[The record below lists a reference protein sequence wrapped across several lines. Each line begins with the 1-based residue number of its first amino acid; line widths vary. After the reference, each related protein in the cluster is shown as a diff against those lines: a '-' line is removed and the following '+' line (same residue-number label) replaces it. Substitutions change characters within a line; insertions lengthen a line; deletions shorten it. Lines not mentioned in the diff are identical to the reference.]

1 MFFGVLITVK
11 EKNRAC
17 ARIIKHCH
25 APKTFINNI
34 KLRDHSTMPK
44 VDMYV
49 AGPPCTK
56 YSALGKQE
64 GTCHEDGRLY
74 EHCLEYIA
82 EKKPILVIIENVKNL
97 HVRFKEI
104 ADHMMKTI
112 ETVGYDVDY
121 HILDTAN
128 FGLPHRRSRWYLV
141 AIRSDHCRRNAGGV
155 PHWPSPYP
163 SVIPLDAIITPLPE
177 GQWRPHPDND
187 LGKKNVL
194 NAYAKVVADGANPF
208 LNHVIVDVGSS
219 EEYSYHLVEKCPTLT
234 RARAGSFGYWDSKK
248 GGTLDLQE
256 MCLLQGFNLSDI
268 DYKGAGVTEKQVA
281 AAVGNM
287 MSVNVLMS
295 LFPLALYR
303 AKLITRDM
311 LRAMQDR
318 QD

>member
-1 MFFGVLITVK
+1 MFLWVLITVK

-25 APKTFINNI
+25 APKKFINNI
-34 KLRDHSTMPK
+34 KLRDNSTMPA
-44 VDMYV
+44 VDVYV

-64 GTCHEDGRLY
+64 GTCHADGRLY

-82 EKKPILVIIENVKNL
+82 ARKPILVIIENVKSL
-97 HVRFKEI
+97 QTRFKET
-104 ADHMMKTI
+104 ADHIIKTI
-112 ETVGYDVDY
+112 ETLGYDVDY
-121 HILDTAN
+121 NILDTAK
-128 FGLPHRRSRWYLV
+128 FGLPHQRARWYLV
-141 AIRSDHCRRNAGGV
+141 AIRRDHCRRIAFRV
-155 PHWPSPYP
+155 PLWPSPYLWQ
-163 SVIPLDAIITPLPE
+163 IPLDALITPLPE

-187 LGKKNVL
+187 LGKRNVL
-194 NAYAKVVADGANPF
+194 NAYAKVVSDGGNPF
-208 LNHVIVDVGSS
+208 LKHVIVDVGSS
-219 EEYSYHLVEKCPTLT
+219 EEYSYHFVEKCPTLT
-234 RARAGSFGYWDSKK
+234 RSRAGSFGYWDSKK
-248 GGTLDLQE
+248 GGTLDLEE

-281 AAVGNM
+281 AGVGNM

-311 LRAMQDR
+311 LRAIQDR
-318 QD
+318 QG